1 MLINNVHIVRLT
13 TLNAKRHFDTFFNTL
28 LSTFF
33 YSHSV
38 DIQYY
43 LAPQRIEKRGKKKGK
58 QKLLME
64 KNTYMKAALQIK

>member
-43 LAPQRIEKRGKKKGK
+43 LAPQRIEKRGKKGK

-64 KNTYMKAALQIK
+64 KKIHI